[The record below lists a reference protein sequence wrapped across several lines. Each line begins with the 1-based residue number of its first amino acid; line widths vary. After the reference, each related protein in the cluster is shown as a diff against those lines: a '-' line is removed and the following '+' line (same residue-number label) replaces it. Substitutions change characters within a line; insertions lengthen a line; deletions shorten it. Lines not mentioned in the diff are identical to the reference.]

1 MSTQQTTERP
11 TEGTQPVQAAGT
23 TSEGTRPWVLVMMRE
38 IQVRITD
45 KNFLMSTGLT
55 LLLVIGVFAVTAFI
69 GGGSSSDTV
78 AVTDDEGAAIVS
90 QAETI
95 LQADDAEASI
105 TALRVADEAAGEQA
119 VMDGDADALLTP
131 NDNGWTLGGDGEPG
145 MDLTNLLSDV
155 VRGNAMTAN
164 AEAAGTTVEE
174 LTAGSVLTTADFSGS
189 DSESQIVLYLAGIFF
204 AMLFYMASLM
214 FGMAIANSV
223 VEEKQSRIVEI
234 LAAMIPVRQLLTG
247 KVLGNTLLALGQ
259 MVLITGIGLIGLTFT
274 DYDQMLPQ
282 MSGAIMWYIPFFLVG
297 FLALACIW
305 AAAGAMASRT
315 EDLQSTTTPLTMVL
329 VIIFVVGIN
338 LEGTAEV
345 IASFVPVA
353 STILMPL
360 RILQGGVDWW
370 EPAVALLL
378 TLVFA
383 ALTVAAGAR
392 LYRRSLLQTSGRL
405 SWRKAW
411 TTGD

>member
-1 MSTQQTTERP
+1 MSAQQTTERP
-11 TEGTQPVQAAGT
+11 AEGTQHEGQGMT
-23 TSEGTRPWVLVMMRE
+23 TRKTQPWVLVMMRE

-55 LLLVIGVFAVTAFI
+55 LLLIIGVFAVTALI
-69 GGGSSSDTV
+69 GGGSTSYTV
-78 AVTDDEGAAIVS
+78 AVTDDDGAAIVA
-90 QAETI
+90 QAEDA
-95 LQADDAEASI
+95 LQAGNEEAAI
-105 TALRVADEAAGEQA
+105 TALRVADEAAGESA
-119 VMDGDADALLTP
+119 VTDGDADALLTP
-131 NDNGWTLGGDGEPG
+131 GADGWNLGGDGEPASE
-145 MDLTNLLSDV
+145 LSGVVADV
-155 VRGNAMTAN
+155 VRGNAMAAN

-174 LTAGSVLTTADFSGS
+174 LTAGSTLTTSDLSGS

-204 AMLFYMASLM
+204 AMLFYMASIM

-234 LAAMIPVRQLLTG
+234 LSAMIPVRQLMTG
-247 KVLGNTLLALGQ
+247 KVLGNTVLALGQ

-274 DYDQMLPQ
+274 DYDQLLPQ
-282 MSGAIMWYIPFFLVG
+282 MSGAILWYVPFFLVG

-305 AAAGAMASRT
+305 AAAGAMASRN

-338 LEGTAEV
+338 LDGAAQV
-345 IASFVPVA
+345 IGSFVPVA

-360 RILQGGVDWW
+360 RILEGGVSWW
-370 EPAVALLL
+370 EPALALLL